1 MSEAFR
7 KVRDLYYRGGERY
20 GRRDCTVLVED
31 GGTFVLVARDEDK
44 LARRMDDGS
53 HISAASMPSFA
64 ASTTGRHPTHVNVKG
79 CSSTWQAC
87 LDPRW
92 VGGIS
97 ENKRDDRLGRHFAGT
112 QGVLARPQSVKIEA
126 DDVTRRRSREQVGS
140 PSVARLPHYRSSRTH
155 LRHGR
160 SVSRRAP
167 NRTPVPAMSSR
178 PFWQV
183 NQSPVDGITSGVR
196 SAWHRF
202 DNRR

>member
-7 KVRDLYYRGGERY
+7 KVRDLYYRGASGM
-20 GRRDCTVLVED
+20 G
-31 GGTFVLVARDEDK
+31 VATARFWSRTAAPLPSWHEMK
-44 LARRMDDGS
+44 TNSLRRMDDGS

-126 DDVTRRRSREQVGS
+126 DDVTRRRSRE
-140 PSVARLPHYRSSRTH
+140 
-155 LRHGR
+155 
-160 SVSRRAP
+160 
-167 NRTPVPAMSSR
+167 
-178 PFWQV
+178 
-183 NQSPVDGITSGVR
+183 
-196 SAWHRF
+196 
-202 DNRR
+202 